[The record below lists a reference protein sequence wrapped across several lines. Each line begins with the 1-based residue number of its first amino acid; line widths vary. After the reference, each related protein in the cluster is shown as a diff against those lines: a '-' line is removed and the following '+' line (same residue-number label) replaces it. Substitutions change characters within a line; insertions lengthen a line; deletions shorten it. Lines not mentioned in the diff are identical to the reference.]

1 MKKLIVIKI
10 LETDDIYYPFQVTIN
25 DNLHSTW
32 ESYWMSRIAVFFIKI
47 FGVKE
52 KVKLLSADS
61 KPYEVDGNSGVSHK
75 ARFLIHSVG
84 EIYNVRATESQVKEL
99 QSHLQKDG
107 EVVLAFK
114 SPKEN
119 LRVEL
124 VSFEF

>member
-52 KVKLLSADS
+52 KVKSNETIIR
-61 KPYEVDGNSGVSHK
+61 YTNQ
-75 ARFLIHSVG
+75 
-84 EIYNVRATESQVKEL
+84 T
-99 QSHLQKDG
+99 
-107 EVVLAFK
+107 
-114 SPKEN
+114 
-119 LRVEL
+119 
-124 VSFEF
+124 